1 MNIVFVNVYKRVS
14 NGIDGLVLID
24 TFVSDA
30 ERAIYMI
37 EKNYPKYIQECIQE
51 NVDIRIEIERD

>member
-1 MNIVFVNVYKRVS
+1 MNIVYVNVYKRTN
-14 NGIDGLVLID
+14 NGFVLID
-24 TFVSDA
+24 CFVSDA

-37 EKNYPKYIQECIQE
+37 EKNYPKYIQE